1 MHFNTHW
8 FAANGSYALRMA
20 LAHYLHCKRGMEATT
35 KNIEHFAKVFIALFG
50 AGAWEFA
57 RRVMNKIEEIDN
69 ADSQ

>member
-1 MHFNTHW
+1 MTITEIDQ
-8 FAANGSYALRMA
+8 FATVLNRSKPTTLTGE
-20 LAHYLHCKRGMEATT
+20 GNT